1 MIKVLF
7 VCLGNICRSPMAEG
21 LFKKKV
27 KDLKLENKIYIESR
41 ATSSWEIGNPPHPG
55 TKKILTAN
63 NIDTKGMKATKI
75 TQSDFE
81 SFDYIIGMDE
91 ENVRDLIKMNP
102 KLGYKVHLFLDVLEN
117 NVVKSIPDPYYSG
130 NFEET
135 YNHIMSAIDLWIAKF
150 KNDLKID

>member
-21 LFKKKV
+21 LFKKRIEILNLQN
-27 KDLKLENKIYIESR
+27 DIYIESR

-55 TKKILTAN
+55 TKSILTAN
-63 NIDTKGMKATKI
+63 QIDTKGMNATKI
-75 TQSDFE
+75 TQSDFQ

-91 ENVRDLIKMNP
+91 DNVRDLIKMNP
-102 KLGYKVHLFLDVLEN
+102 KLGYKVHLYLDVLQN
-117 NVVKSIPDPYYSG
+117 NIVKSIPDPYYSG
-130 NFEET
+130 DFEET

-150 KNDLKID
+150 KNDLKMD